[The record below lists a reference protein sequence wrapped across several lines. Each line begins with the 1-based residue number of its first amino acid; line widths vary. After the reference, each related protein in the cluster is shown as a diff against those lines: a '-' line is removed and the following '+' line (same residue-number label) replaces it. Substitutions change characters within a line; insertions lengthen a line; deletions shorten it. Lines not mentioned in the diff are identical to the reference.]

1 MEENNSIVNNELK
14 DMRIRENPIEI
25 SGSLLVDDRLEEQ
38 GTIKIYEYIGGDF
51 ISGAR
56 ALIVWKC
63 PTCGMDFHKEVRQL
77 PEGWQGLP

>member
-38 GTIKIYEYIGGDF
+38 GTIKIYEYIGGGLY
-51 ISGAR
+51 IWS
-56 ALIVWKC
+56 
-63 PTCGMDFHKEVRQL
+63 
-77 PEGWQGLP
+77 QGTYCLEMPHLWHGFP